1 MWAVDFWD
9 AALRV
14 ERKSDARL
22 LLSVGACHIQ
32 TMIELKS
39 VPVEVV
45 NLVHSPDE
53 PYQGEP
59 AGHAFAYHIR
69 ITNASDQRVVL
80 TARKWVLAFA
90 DGRHEV
96 YEGDRIV
103 GRIVD
108 LSVGEAFEYSS
119 YHLVSEDCE
128 VSGAYFGYREDGQA
142 IWLRIPKFQLHIPSE
157 LL

>member
-1 MWAVDFWD
+1 
-9 AALRV
+9 
-14 ERKSDARL
+14 
-22 LLSVGACHIQ
+22 
-32 TMIELKS
+32 MIELKS
-39 VPVEVV
+39 VQVEIV
-45 NLVHSPDE
+45 NLVHSLDDHH
-53 PYQGEP
+53 QGEP
-59 AGHAFAYHIR
+59 EGHAFAYHIR
-69 ITNASDQRVVL
+69 IRNASDQRVVL
-80 TARKWVLAFA
+80 TARKWVLCFE

-119 YHLVSEDCE
+119 YHLVSRDCD

-142 IWLRIPKFQLHIPSE
+142 IWVRIPKFQLHIPSE